1 MKKISNLLIMALLTV
16 GMGLTS
22 CDEQLDNAVTPY
34 TPGVTPGTDEGE
46 VTVAATAAKTFAEA
60 TAGDIGKIVGKDGK
74 IYATKA
80 DAEAVATGNAVAMI
94 AYMGSSTGDATY
106 NHGLALALTDESSS
120 GMAWEA
126 AKTACSDKNTSA
138 AVTSALW
145 MLPSKDQWNKMIDA
159 AGGYVALHYGFGDIE
174 GASNLDYKYWSSTA
188 NEETPALA
196 WTFFFG
202 SGEWTSG
209 THKYDIDCRVRACL
223 AF

>member
-1 MKKISNLLIMALLTV
+1 MKKISNLLMMALLAI

-46 VTVAATAAKTFAEA
+46 VTVAATAAKTLAEA

-80 DAEAVATGNAVAMI
+80 DAEAVATGNAVAKI
-94 AYMGSSTGDATY
+94 IYVGSSTGDATY
-106 NHGLALALTDESSS
+106 NHGLALALTDESTS

-138 AVTSALW
+138 AVTSASW
-145 MLPSKDQWNKMIDA
+145 MLPSKDQWDKMIDA
-159 AGGYVALHYGFGDIE
+159 AGGYGALRDGFSGIA
-174 GASNLDYKYWSSTA
+174 GASNLQSGDYRYWSST
-188 NEETPALA
+188 PYDS
-196 WTFFFG
+196 G
-202 SGEWTSG
+202 SAKYYSFLSG
-209 THKYDIDCRVRACL
+209 YWGSDYKSYDYRVRACL